1 VSSVLFG
8 IISSSVNAVIVLFA
22 TSPVDFEQNHP
33 KLSEEMRNA
42 WREVWPGCMD
52 VLDMR
57 VQVAGFLDPTLNGS
71 MRGPPPDMVQSMRGP
86 EMYAFSNPGG
96 GPGGAVNT
104 GNGLVRGAQSE
115 RHPLLRR

>member
-1 VSSVLFG
+1 MVSSVLFG

-71 MRGPPPDMVQSMRGP
+71 MRGPEMVQSMRGP
-86 EMYAFSNPGG
+86 EMYSFNP
-96 GPGGAVNT
+96 AVN
-104 GNGLVRGAQSE
+104 NGLVRGAQSE
-115 RHPLLRR
+115 RHPLLR